1 MVLYNELPAYSLCM
15 PISLFSSKSKKEILI
30 HLLENYPVTDET
42 SSRPR
47 YLDLKNFILDD
58 IVWVDEVNGLLTAT
72 KYIEGCKIVGIDC
85 EWKPNY
91 EKGSK
96 PNKVT
101 FFLVE
106 SYQLKFVFCLT
117 RISY

>member
-1 MVLYNELPAYSLCM
+1 M
-15 PISLFSSKSKKEILI
+15 PISLFSSNSKKEILI
-30 HLLENYPVTDET
+30 HLLENYPVTDEI

-58 IVWVDEVNGLLTAT
+58 IVWVDEVNGLLAAT
-72 KYIEGCKIVGIDC
+72 EYIEGCKIVGIDC

-106 SYQLKFVFCLT
+106 KLSVKICLL
-117 RISY
+117 SHKAHSMQHFFF

>member
-1 MVLYNELPAYSLCM
+1 M
-15 PISLFSSKSKKEILI
+15 
-30 HLLENYPVTDET
+30 LENYPVTDET

-72 KYIEGCKIVGIDC
+72 EYIEGCKIVGIDC

-106 SYQLKFVFCLT
+106 SSVKICLLSHKAHSMQHFFFFYE
-117 RISY
+117 ICLLVPKSYWT